1 MASDTSPILPRAAE
15 RPLISRRRTA
25 FACEACRIK
34 KTKCDG
40 QNPCSKCRENGSDCL
55 FATESQSTKAKSEV
69 ILSAILRLET
79 SLGQLHERVAAFS
92 RTSPGGLIAT
102 SLDSPESD
110 LRLQNQSGI
119 QSTNSANGVDNAVI
133 SESHSST
140 TESILRWPIFDAV
153 PGLRVEQTS
162 SIFTLENLRQNIPVR
177 RLVHPYTSPQDADRL
192 LHSFQR
198 TVNFVYPVVSLK
210 DLTECRSRVV
220 SGEMDDSLASCLA
233 LLVMALGCAAE
244 VTFRSLSSVYFD
256 AAIRQIHNAYME
268 ISTRSAQS
276 LMLAAIF
283 YAYLQRPL
291 QAWSMLG
298 AAATKCRVLL
308 SYGTANTEDSECVS
322 EVSWLACSKTSSAFL
337 RPSRLS
343 MIGHIIPLQVY

>member
-1 MASDTSPILPRAAE
+1 
-15 RPLISRRRTA
+15 
-25 FACEACRIK
+25 
-34 KTKCDG
+34 
-40 QNPCSKCRENGSDCL
+40 
-55 FATESQSTKAKSEV
+55 
-69 ILSAILRLET
+69 
-79 SLGQLHERVAAFS
+79 
-92 RTSPGGLIAT
+92 
-102 SLDSPESD
+102 
-110 LRLQNQSGI
+110 
-119 QSTNSANGVDNAVI
+119 
-133 SESHSST
+133 
-140 TESILRWPIFDAV
+140 
-153 PGLRVEQTS
+153 
-162 SIFTLENLRQNIPVR
+162 
-177 RLVHPYTSPQDADRL
+177 
-192 LHSFQR
+192 
-198 TVNFVYPVVSLK
+198 
-210 DLTECRSRVV
+210 
-220 SGEMDDSLASCLA
+220 
-233 LLVMALGCAAE
+233 MALGYAAE
-244 VTFRSLSSVYFD
+244 VTSELLPREHETDFTLSYPFRSLSSVYFD